1 MKTRRQKNSKRIT
14 RRKTKRKFRGGELE
28 SMPQL
33 CFGTAQA
40 NLEKML
46 ELALRIGYRHIDG
59 ADAYSGRVIKL
70 IERARHQALGVFRA
84 NKDGHGG
91 GIIEFNCEVRLV

>member
-1 MKTRRQKNSKRIT
+1 MNTRRRKNSKRIT
-14 RRKTKRKFRGGELE
+14 RRKNKRKFRGGALE

-40 NLEKML
+40 NLKKML

-59 ADAYSGRVIKL
+59 ADAYS
-70 IERARHQALGVFRA
+70 EWQPDYF
-84 NKDGHGG
+84 
-91 GIIEFNCEVRLV
+91 